1 MNLSHHIQWP
11 IGFHVLQSR
20 LPILQFVNSPVYL
33 HNYAL
38 DGVQQQYCIHL
49 ELRLVQTPYFTPE
62 AVDHS
67 LKNIVEVNKVL
78 EHRVKE
84 IRLESQILLDNNDS
98 LFDAVCEYIDMSD
111 EFHQAEAKM
120 LDTKSKLL
128 KNVMMERAID
138 RSFEVATFVSDN
150 RMTLKKAKIEEP
162 DSLFDI
168 VAKRRRLSGVPP
180 S

>member
-1 MNLSHHIQWP
+1 M
-11 IGFHVLQSR
+11 
-20 LPILQFVNSPVYL
+20 
-33 HNYAL
+33 
-38 DGVQQQYCIHL
+38 
-49 ELRLVQTPYFTPE
+49 
-62 AVDHS
+62 
-67 LKNIVEVNKVL
+67 L